1 MCLKLNGVI
10 AEARARSGC
19 STQYGIGTIALGETD
34 LRVAFS
40 CIEEEHLEELFDTI
54 HRAVLD
60 VKEGRA

>member
-1 MCLKLNGVI
+1 MCLKLSGVP
-10 AEARARSGC
+10 AEQVRQRLLDA
-19 STQYGIGTIALGETD
+19 YGVGTIALGETD